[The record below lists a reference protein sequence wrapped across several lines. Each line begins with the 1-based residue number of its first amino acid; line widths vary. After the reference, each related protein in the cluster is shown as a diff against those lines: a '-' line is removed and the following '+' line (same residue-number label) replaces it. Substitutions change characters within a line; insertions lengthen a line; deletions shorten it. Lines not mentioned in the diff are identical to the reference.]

1 MSNKPSPGADLAER
15 SPLAALAVVLGLFF
29 GGGALGLWVAG
40 AVAPDAPL
48 AAFVSFLALPAAFM
62 LGFVLWAGAALP
74 GAWRRLQALR
84 RAKASGIPAEL
95 PRVTVPPGSIAFV
108 PAALIVNASAGLLV
122 GMLSS
127 TASILGAWALYSLI
141 GVAYG
146 IVCWQLAKRGL
157 LAFPNE

>member
-15 SPLAALAVVLGLFF
+15 SPLTALAVVLGLFF

-74 GAWRRLQALR
+74 GAWRRLQ
-84 RAKASGIPAEL
+84 EL
-95 PRVTVPPGSIAFV
+95 PKLHISISEY
-108 PAALIVNASAGLLV
+108 P
-122 GMLSS
+122 LS
-127 TASILGAWALYSLI
+127 
-141 GVAYG
+141 
-146 IVCWQLAKRGL
+146 RM
-157 LAFPNE
+157 E